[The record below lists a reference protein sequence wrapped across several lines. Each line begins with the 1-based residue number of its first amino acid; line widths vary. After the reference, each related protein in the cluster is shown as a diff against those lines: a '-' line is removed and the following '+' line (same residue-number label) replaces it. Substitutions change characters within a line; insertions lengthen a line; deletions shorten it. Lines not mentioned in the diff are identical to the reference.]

1 MNKILIKL
9 YVPTMGE
16 QYDLWIPTGRK
27 VYNVII
33 LLAKAISEI
42 TQGEYNPSKMPKLY
56 SKLNG
61 AEFDMNLRVS
71 ETQMKN
77 GTEVIL
83 I

>member
-9 YVPTMGE
+9 YVPTIEE

-27 VYNVII
+27 IYSVIV
-33 LLAKAISEI
+33 LLIKAINDLSL
-42 TQGEYNPSKMPKLY
+42 GEYKPNKMPKLY
-56 SKLNG
+56 SKLTG
-61 AEFDMNLRVS
+61 VEFDMNLKVS
-71 ETQMKN
+71 ETLMKN